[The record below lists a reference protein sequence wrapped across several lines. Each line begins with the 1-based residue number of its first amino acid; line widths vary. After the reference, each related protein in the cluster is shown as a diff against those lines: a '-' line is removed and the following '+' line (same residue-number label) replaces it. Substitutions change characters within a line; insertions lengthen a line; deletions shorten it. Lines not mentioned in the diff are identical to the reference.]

1 MLDMSQQQRVSQK
14 QILKPAIIYLLKTEM
29 DLLLS
34 LFLSLSLFLPLR
46 QFLLPLMEICGPFL
60 TTITPHMCNNPSVG
74 LDLALPYTTL
84 KLYLGGWPDGRKRET
99 NK

>member
-34 LFLSLSLFLPLR
+34 LSLSLFLSSATA
-46 QFLLPLMEICGPFL
+46 I
-60 TTITPHMCNNPSVG
+60 PSP
-74 LDLALPYTTL
+74 PYGDMWSISHNYYTA
-84 KLYLGGWPDGRKRET
+84 YV
-99 NK
+99 